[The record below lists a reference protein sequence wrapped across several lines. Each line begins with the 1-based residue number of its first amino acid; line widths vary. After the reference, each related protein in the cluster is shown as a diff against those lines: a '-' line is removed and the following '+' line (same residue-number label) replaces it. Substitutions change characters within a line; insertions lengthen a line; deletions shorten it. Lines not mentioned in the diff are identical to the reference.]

1 MLHNRISK
9 KYKVG
14 DKVVLLTGS
23 KLYKGKTYAIKTIDN
38 DRVTLDGYQT
48 RKRAKKITQE
58 NSENYSIVD
67 LPIHISN
74 VSLATEDGKASRVGF
89 KITAGKKVRVLKKT
103 NKEIN

>member
-9 KYKVG
+9 KFKVG

-23 KLYKGKTYAIKTIDN
+23 KLYKGKTYTIKTINN
-38 DRVTLDGYQT
+38 DKVTLDGYQT

-58 NSENYSIVD
+58 NTENYSTVD

-74 VSLATEDGKASRVGF
+74 IALATEDGKPSKVAF
-89 KITAGKKVRVLKKT
+89 KVIDEKKVRVLKKT
-103 NKEIN
+103 NKQI

>member
-14 DKVVLLTGS
+14 DKVILLVGN
-23 KLYKGKTYAIKTIDN
+23 KLYKGKSYTIKTIDN
-38 DRVTLDGYQT
+38 ARVTLDGYQT

-67 LPIHISN
+67 VPVHISN
-74 VSLATEDGKASRVGF
+74 LLLSTEEGKPSRVGF
-89 KITAGKKVRVLKKT
+89 KIAEGKKVRVLKKT

>member
-14 DKVVLLTGS
+14 DKVILLTGS
-23 KLYKGKTYAIKTIDN
+23 KLYKGKTYTIKTIDN

-74 VSLATEDGKASRVGF
+74 VSLATEEGEPSRVGF
-89 KITAGKKVRVLKKT
+89 KVNEGKKVRVLKKT